1 LKVQV
6 LVGTEAYEVE
16 IGDLPD
22 EVAAAAALGVSATDQ
37 SLLPV
42 LPVSSLLPPGVDESK
57 LCRSPL
63 AGIVVRVNLAAGQ
76 QVEAGEV
83 LLVLEAMKM
92 ETNITAPNR
101 MKANSVKVVPG
112 DVVKPN
118 QVLVEFE

>member
-63 AGIVVRVNLAAGQ
+63 AAIVVRVNLAAGQ

>member
-22 EVAAAAALGVSATDQ
+22 ELAAAAALGISATDQ
-37 SLLPV
+37 SLLPM

>member
-22 EVAAAAALGVSATDQ
+22 ELAAAAALGVSATDQ

-42 LPVSSLLPPGVDESK
+42 LPISSLLPPGIDESK